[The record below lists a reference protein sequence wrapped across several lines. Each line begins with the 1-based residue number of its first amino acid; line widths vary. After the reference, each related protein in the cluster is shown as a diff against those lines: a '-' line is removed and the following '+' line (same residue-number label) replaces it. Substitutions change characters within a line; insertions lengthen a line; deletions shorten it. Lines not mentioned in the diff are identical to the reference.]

1 MLDSTQPG
9 WAQCLQR
16 AAAPPSHAHPLAQ
29 YLAHALQ
36 QGQPPAQAHGPALLL
51 EAWLAGGIRHT
62 TFARA
67 QPAHWRASASSNPAG
82 VPSTGSGCNNGQ
94 RANGTR
100 KSPVADLARRAHL
113 SPSQFTA
120 RCRDELGLGAIE
132 WLRQQRLAH
141 ARLLRASGMPVAAVA
156 SATGYRSPSA
166 LTAALRRDRAG
177 RAGRRKPSD
186 PKARLSAP
194 ATAATTIAARRCSGA
209 ARRWSAL
216 QNAYSRRMLPLPCKP
231 ISTPWAPSPCGLLAS
246 LGVSLTHIPPFLL
259 TGITLI
265 IGSVPAWPFVLRD
278 PSRWRIPMR
287 TLALGVYGLFAYH
300 FLLFIALRHA
310 PPVEANLVNYLWP
323 LFIVV
328 LAPVVLPGVAL
339 RVPHV
344 VAALLGFGG
353 AAIAIVGG
361 RELSGTLAW
370 GYIPAAAA
378 AFIWA
383 TYSLMT
389 NASRPS
395 PPPRLACSASFRRL
409 VAAVPCAAGAQR
421 GAAGARLGPTGRAG
435 PGPLGGAFYLWDKAL
450 KLGDARHIGIL
461 SYITPLAS
469 TTLLIVVSGRSFSW
483 SIGLATAMIIS
494 AAVMGMRAR

>member
-1 MLDSTQPG
+1 M
-9 WAQCLQR
+9 
-16 AAAPPSHAHPLAQ
+16 
-29 YLAHALQ
+29 
-36 QGQPPAQAHGPALLL
+36 
-51 EAWLAGGIRHT
+51 
-62 TFARA
+62 
-67 QPAHWRASASSNPAG
+67 
-82 VPSTGSGCNNGQ
+82 
-94 RANGTR
+94 
-100 KSPVADLARRAHL
+100 
-113 SPSQFTA
+113 
-120 RCRDELGLGAIE
+120 
-132 WLRQQRLAH
+132 
-141 ARLLRASGMPVAAVA
+141 
-156 SATGYRSPSA
+156 
-166 LTAALRRDRAG
+166 
-177 RAGRRKPSD
+177 
-186 PKARLSAP
+186 
-194 ATAATTIAARRCSGA
+194 
-209 ARRWSAL
+209 
-216 QNAYSRRMLPLPCKP
+216 QNAYSRRMSSSPLQANLYALGA
-231 ISTPWAPSPCGLLAS
+231 IALWASLAS

-278 PSRWRIPMR
+278 PSQWRIPMR

-389 NASRPS
+389 KRVTAFPTTAIGLFGLVSGALSLLCHVLLEPS
-395 PPPRLACSASFRRL
+395 
-409 VAAVPCAAGAQR
+409 VALQ
-421 GAAGARLGPTGRAG
+421 ARDWSLLTVLGL
-435 PGPLGGAFYLWDKAL
+435 GPLGGAFYLWDKAL

-469 TTLLIVVSGRSFSW
+469 TALLIVVSGRSFSW

>member
-1 MLDSTQPG
+1 M
-9 WAQCLQR
+9 
-16 AAAPPSHAHPLAQ
+16 
-29 YLAHALQ
+29 
-36 QGQPPAQAHGPALLL
+36 
-51 EAWLAGGIRHT
+51 
-62 TFARA
+62 
-67 QPAHWRASASSNPAG
+67 
-82 VPSTGSGCNNGQ
+82 
-94 RANGTR
+94 
-100 KSPVADLARRAHL
+100 
-113 SPSQFTA
+113 
-120 RCRDELGLGAIE
+120 
-132 WLRQQRLAH
+132 
-141 ARLLRASGMPVAAVA
+141 
-156 SATGYRSPSA
+156 
-166 LTAALRRDRAG
+166 
-177 RAGRRKPSD
+177 
-186 PKARLSAP
+186 
-194 ATAATTIAARRCSGA
+194 
-209 ARRWSAL
+209 
-216 QNAYSRRMLPLPCKP
+216 QNAYSRRMSSSPLQANLYALGA
-231 ISTPWAPSPCGLLAS
+231 IALWASLAS

-278 PSRWRIPMR
+278 PSQWRIPMR

-389 NASRPS
+389 KRVTAFPTTAIGLFGLVSGALSLLCHVLLEPS
-395 PPPRLACSASFRRL
+395 VTQQARDWSLLAA
-409 VAAVPCAAGAQR
+409 
-421 GAAGARLGPTGRAG
+421 LGL
-435 PGPLGGAFYLWDKAL
+435 GPLGGAFYLWDKAL

-469 TTLLIVVSGRSFSW
+469 TALLIVLSGRSFSW